1 MEQTKSSYGSGNP
14 CQECRRLKVRCSKT
28 GPPCDQCKRRG
39 VEEICPDGKLTTGRT
54 GRYLLTSAETLHEE
68 NKKLKLR
75 IRELEQG
82 LEEATRR
89 TTDESHPLLE
99 PHLLTLARP
108 YLHENSILTET
119 KGKEEALVNQ
129 FGTMH
134 LQKGHDK
141 YLGATA
147 LSEAHF
153 DIHDLDDDFVPE
165 EEGLA
170 KFALPAS
177 MLFSPTEFMLM
188 AMNNLP
194 SKDTALQIIE
204 TYYGYATY
212 AYVSLKGRT

>member
-1 MEQTKSSYGSGNP
+1 MVLEI
-14 CQECRRLKVRCSKT
+14 RVRNA
-28 GPPCDQCKRRG
+28 G
-39 VEEICPDGKLTTGRT
+39 VAEICPDGKLTTGRT

>member
-39 VEEICPDGKLTTGRT
+39 VEGPSIKKPCPLSEPIDQLCRAEICPDGKLTTGRT
-54 GRYLLTSAETLHEE
+54 GRYLLTSAETLHAE

-108 YLHENSILTET
+108 YLHENSISTET
-119 KGKEEALVNQ
+119 KSKEEALVNQ

-141 YLGATA
+141 YLG
-147 LSEAHF
+147 
-153 DIHDLDDDFVPE
+153 
-165 EEGLA
+165 
-170 KFALPAS
+170 
-177 MLFSPTEFMLM
+177 
-188 AMNNLP
+188 
-194 SKDTALQIIE
+194 
-204 TYYGYATY
+204 
-212 AYVSLKGRT
+212 